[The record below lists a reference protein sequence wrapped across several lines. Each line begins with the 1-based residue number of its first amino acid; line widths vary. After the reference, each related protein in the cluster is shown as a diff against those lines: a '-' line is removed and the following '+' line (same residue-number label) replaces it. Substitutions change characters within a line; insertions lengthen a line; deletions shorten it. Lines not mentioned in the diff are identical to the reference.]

1 MIYLNLFII
10 YKIGKFISLDNS
22 TTLPLPH
29 IIIIGSTG
37 VGKSS
42 LANVFI
48 GEDPT
53 CEDCTFPV
61 CDDISHSCTKNT
73 NFAVKPWLG
82 DGQIFTVVDTPG
94 FGDSEQEDSVLI
106 DEMMAV
112 LKDTVKSASVLMLVL
127 DGSVDRFSD
136 NLQQM
141 IREMRAL
148 FGENMWDNML
158 ICVSKWSY
166 SASAVKDR
174 NETCIYTPK
183 KCRDEKAFST
193 AMMNAME
200 EKFHV
205 GRNLSFAF
213 IDSWAKHPKNLDDA
227 LQQEAFERETG

>member
-1 MIYLNLFII
+1 MDIKKTIHQFL
-10 YKIGKFISLDNS
+10 SLD
-22 TTLPLPH
+22 TLPLPH
-29 IIIIGSTG
+29 IVIIGSTG

-42 LANVFI
+42 IANVLI

-73 NFAVKPWLG
+73 NYAVKPWLGG

-106 DEMMAV
+106 DEMMTV
-112 LKDTVKSASVLMLVL
+112 LKETVKSASVLFLIL

-148 FGENMWDNML
+148 FGDNMWDNML
-158 ICVSKWSY
+158 IGVSKWSY
-166 SASAVKDR
+166 SASEVEQR
-174 NETCIYTPK
+174 NKTCIFTPT
-183 KCRDEKAFST
+183 KCRDENAFST
-193 AMMNAME
+193 AMMSAME

-213 IDSWAKHPKNLDDA
+213 IDSWAKHPMNLDDP
-227 LQQEAFERETG
+227 LQQEAFNRESRKFV